1 MVVMRL
7 KDHKW
12 CNAKHLHAQILW
24 IEIQSVAVLI
34 DHNPN
39 PLPTP
44 FSKFPHFSQNI
55 RIIVYTERLFIHNI
69 ARDNNNI
76 FLFKPAQVS
85 NLYLANCKLLIIK
98 CFQKHKLFMYNYLFD
113 EVKYKEVSTSV
124 WPHVCYKLYK
134 SY

>member
-44 FSKFPHFSQNI
+44 FSKVPQFF
-55 RIIVYTERLFIHNI
+55 TE
-69 ARDNNNI
+69 
-76 FLFKPAQVS
+76 
-85 NLYLANCKLLIIK
+85 
-98 CFQKHKLFMYNYLFD
+98 
-113 EVKYKEVSTSV
+113 YKNHSLHRKTVHTQHST
-124 WPHVCYKLYK
+124 
-134 SY
+134 

>member
-76 FLFKPAQVS
+76 FF
-85 NLYLANCKLLIIK
+85 I
-98 CFQKHKLFMYNYLFD
+98 
-113 EVKYKEVSTSV
+113 
-124 WPHVCYKLYK
+124 
-134 SY
+134 